1 MPNLLLLFN
10 HTITN
15 AQRKD
20 SVRQLGI
27 ERIIEPPPD
36 IRAVWSALPPEEENL
51 VPVLEP
57 VVDWLDST
65 ASAGDYVLVQ
75 GDFGAC
81 WLLVNH
87 CLRRGFIP
95 VYSTTRRHA
104 VEEHLDDGTVRLV
117 HRFSHVRFRK
127 YGQ

>member
-1 MPNLLLLFN
+1 MPDLLLLFN
-10 HTITN
+10 HTITD
-15 AQRKD
+15 AQHKD
-20 SVRQLGI
+20 AVQQLGI
-27 ERIIEPPPD
+27 KRIIEPPPA
-36 IRAVWSALPPEEENL
+36 IRAAWSALPPEEAAL
-51 VPVLEP
+51 VPVLQP
-57 VVDWLDST
+57 VVTWLDAT

-87 CLRRGFIP
+87 CLQQGYIP

>member
-1 MPNLLLLFN
+1 MPDLLLLFN
-10 HTITN
+10 HTTTEV
-15 AQRKD
+15 QRKD
-20 SVRQLGI
+20 AVRQLGI

-36 IRAVWSALPPEEENL
+36 IRATWFSLPPEEAAL

-57 VVDWLDST
+57 VVTWLDAT

-87 CLRRGFIP
+87 CLNQGYIP
-95 VYSTTRRHA
+95 VYSTTERHA

-117 HRFSHVRFRK
+117 HRFQHVRFRK